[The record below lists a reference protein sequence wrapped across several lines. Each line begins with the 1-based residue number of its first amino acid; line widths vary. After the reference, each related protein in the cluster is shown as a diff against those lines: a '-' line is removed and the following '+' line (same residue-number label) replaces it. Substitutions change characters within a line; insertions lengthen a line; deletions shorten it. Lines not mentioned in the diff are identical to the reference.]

1 MSALELMIWSMAVGA
16 IGAVV
21 AVGLTDLVQVRS
33 PGAAQG
39 LVYHLGTLLFVLLL
53 SGVLREVAPA
63 LASPA
68 LHVAQV
74 LIGPLCSALG
84 NFWVRGWLS
93 AHQRDRFMSVSLQV
107 SALVTPVLG
116 LACLALPTGQQLPAA
131 AALCLTN
138 TVLVFWLGLRGWLL
152 GDRLA
157 LGIAMGC
164 LLMLPALVGLYALAM
179 GLPGIGAGLRALF
192 ALCAAL
198 CAAVIG
204 MMLWQR
210 NRHERRVRPEEAT
223 PSQLDPVTK
232 LYSGISLVKKLIKA
246 QRRRRRTRR
255 DGAVLAVLVFD
266 TERVLAQAG
275 SSGLNEMFI
284 HLATRVQRQVGVV
297 NPVGRYYDRCFI
309 TLVETIHSPAWLR
322 TLGLRVA
329 SSLRRP
335 IEVNGPDGQRVELRA
350 DIGVGVVHLTS
361 DPADVEDILHDA
373 QRMAEAA
380 RRTRSRTAMLDPQT
394 GELVP
399 VEHANL
405 GPRRPGHAAQVPHV
419 VRPHPRPGRA

>member
-16 IGAVV
+16 MGAVV
-21 AVGLTDLVQVRS
+21 AVGLTDLALVRS
-33 PGAAQG
+33 TGAAQG
-39 LVYHLGTLLFVLLL
+39 LAYHLCALAFVLLL
-53 SGVLREVAPA
+53 SGVLEEVAPA
-63 LASPA
+63 LDPRA
-68 LHVAQV
+68 LHLAQV
-74 LIGPLCSALG
+74 LVGPLCSALG
-84 NFWVRGWLS
+84 NFWIRGWLS

-107 SALVTPVLG
+107 SALLTPL
-116 LACLALPTGQQLPAA
+116 LAIACLALPLDQQLPAA

-138 TVLVFWLGLRGWLL
+138 SVLVFWLGLRGWLL

-164 LLMLPALVGLYALAM
+164 LLMLPALAGLYALAM
-179 GLPGIGAGLRALF
+179 GVPGIGPGLQALF

-198 CAAVIG
+198 CTAIIG

-210 NRHERRVRPEEAT
+210 NRHERRVRPGEAT

-255 DGAVLAVLVFD
+255 DGAVLAIMVFD
-266 TERVLAQAG
+266 TDRVLAQAG
-275 SSGLNEMFI
+275 AGGLNQLFI
-284 HLATRVQRQVGVV
+284 HVATRIQRQVGVV
-297 NPVGRYYDRCFI
+297 NPVGHYYDRCFI

-335 IEVNGPDGQRVELRA
+335 FEIQGQDGQCIELRA

-380 RRTRSRTAMLDPQT
+380 RTTRSRTAMLDPQS
-394 GELVP
+394 GQVVP
-399 VEHANL
+399 VEQANL
-405 GPRRPGHAAQVPHV
+405 GPRRHGNRSQVPHV
-419 VRPHPRPGRA
+419 LKAPPRPGRA